1 MRVGGAYGGRKSTA
15 LAKRIM
21 GMHINDLGEAINPRR

>member
-1 MRVGGAYGGRKSTA
+1 MRVGGGYGGRSGTA

-21 GMHINDLGEAINPRR
+21 GMHINDLSEAINPRR